1 MSDNWVVSTLES
13 ALETWND
20 KLTEIWALVAQTPE
34 SFRGGE
40 IWNVIVGLNNALVGF
55 GYGLLVLFF
64 AMGVFQSA
72 ASFRELQR
80 VCPKF
85 CVNTAERCKIE
96 LK

>member
-40 IWNVIVGLNNALVGF
+40 IWNVIGDRRK
-55 GYGLLVLFF
+55 
-64 AMGVFQSA
+64 
-72 ASFRELQR
+72 FRVIDR
-80 VCPKF
+80 K
-85 CVNTAERCKIE
+85 
-96 LK
+96 